1 MYLFQTEGNVDG
13 PQIGAVL
20 EQIIAEI
27 GDAVG
32 QRYLFQAGTAIE
44 RFIIQLGN
52 ALLEAHG
59 GQAGTAI
66 EGSAADD
73 CQGCGEINRGQT
85 GTAVKG
91 TASDLGHTIRDLDAL
106 QTDASGKGAAA
117 DGLQRLGQNDFFQI
131 IGTGEHV
138 STKGRYTLWHRNA
151 LQAAAAGKDIGPAMG
166 LGQTCR
172 IVDALK
178 TGAVLEQII
187 AEIGDA
193 VGQLYF
199 GQAGTAIEG
208 LIIQLGDCIRQIDEG
223 QTGAAIEGS
232 AADRCY
238 RCGNRNSSDRA
249 LGFKQSTAQL
259 PHNIAIDGAGNDNH
273 TVCAAISGDGG
284 IVGFLHSICEGG
296 CIGSHTIKN
305 GALKSSD
312 GTEFRTTDIGC
323 DALIFDIKR
332 IIGMIITHPI
342 G

>member
-1 MYLFQTEGNVDG
+1 
-13 PQIGAVL
+13 
-20 EQIIAEI
+20 
-27 GDAVG
+27 
-32 QRYLFQAGTAIE
+32 
-44 RFIIQLGN
+44 
-52 ALLEAHG
+52 
-59 GQAGTAI
+59 
-66 EGSAADD
+66 
-73 CQGCGEINRGQT
+73 
-85 GTAVKG
+85 
-91 TASDLGHTIRDLDAL
+91 
-106 QTDASGKGAAA
+106 
-117 DGLQRLGQNDFFQI
+117 
-131 IGTGEHV
+131 
-138 STKGRYTLWHRNA
+138 
-151 LQAAAAGKDIGPAMG
+151 MG

-199 GQAGTAIEG
+199 GQAGTFEEG

-223 QTGAAIEGS
+223 QTGAAIEGPG
-232 AADRCY
+232 ADRCY

-249 LGFKQSTAQL
+249 LGFKQIIAQL
-259 PHNIAIDGAGNDNH
+259 PHNIAIDGAGNHDH

-284 IVGFLHSICEGG
+284 IICVLNSIREGG
-296 CIGSHTIKN
+296 CIGGDAFKN
-305 GALKSSD
+305 GAFKSGD